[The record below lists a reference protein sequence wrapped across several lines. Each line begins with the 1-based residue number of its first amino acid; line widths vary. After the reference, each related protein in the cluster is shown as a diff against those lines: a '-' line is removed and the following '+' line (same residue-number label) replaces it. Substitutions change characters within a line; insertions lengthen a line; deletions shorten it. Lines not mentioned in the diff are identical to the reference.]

1 MYVAKTLL
9 RGREPG
15 SHGAKA
21 HPGTQMQLPILAG
34 TSYDGRHKRASW
46 GMSGDGSAAALYAT
60 NLLIQVALRKES

>member
-1 MYVAKTLL
+1 MYVKTLL
-9 RGREPG
+9 RGREPD
-15 SHGAKA
+15 SHGTKA